1 MKLGALPKN
10 RCGINTSVR
19 GVCSSAQSGQQIGGA
34 GNHRAAGKP
43 WDSCTQGA
51 MGVTEQPG
59 AAGDGDKLLR
69 GHWQGR
75 GGEGEPGVLGM
86 GLVVKARWG

>member
-1 MKLGALPKN
+1 
-10 RCGINTSVR
+10 
-19 GVCSSAQSGQQIGGA
+19 
-34 GNHRAAGKP
+34 
-43 WDSCTQGA
+43 

-86 GLVVKARWG
+86 GLAVKARWG